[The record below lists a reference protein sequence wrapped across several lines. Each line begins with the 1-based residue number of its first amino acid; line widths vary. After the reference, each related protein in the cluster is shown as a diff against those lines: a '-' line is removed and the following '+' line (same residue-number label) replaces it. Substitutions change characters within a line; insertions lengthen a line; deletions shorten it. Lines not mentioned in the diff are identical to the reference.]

1 MRAWLT
7 APFLL
12 LAVPIIGA
20 AVGLAMWRRLDALKV
35 WLLLCT
41 MATLGSLG
49 WAAGDLPAQAAP
61 LPLLALLPIMAFVS
75 LLGQPLHPGHG
86 SAWLLT
92 PVLLGLGLGV
102 LTLEPVRSALSFVL
116 LLAVLII
123 LLARV
128 PPPTGLR
135 AWWGIGT
142 LGCAVVAVTVS
153 LINEPPLSARALA
166 VACAVVLPLF
176 PLHKGYLAL
185 LTALPGNL
193 PAFLAVLLPVIGFHG
208 LTAALP
214 HLPPLWLTVIG
225 LLALAGSLYGSLR
238 TLAQPRAASVAAY
251 GSLAFLSILW
261 WSVATTAGAGPPALV
276 YVVAVGLAT
285 SGLLLTAFFLRVRH
299 GEIGLRGLSGLA
311 QSMPRL
317 AVLLSLLALA
327 ALGFPP
333 FGVFAGFFGM
343 LLDPSFHWS
352 GGLFLIMAAWLTASW
367 YLFDLAQGL
376 LFGPPPAARRF
387 QNDLGDPEFAA
398 LTVILVLL
406 VALGIFPSH
415 WFNMGPT
422 RTQGTVVMG
431 GVPPWNK

>member
-20 AVGLAMWRRLDALKV
+20 AVGLAMWGKLGALKV

-41 MATLGSLG
+41 MATLSGLG

-61 LPLLALLPIMAFVS
+61 LLLLALLPIMAFVS
-75 LLGQPLHPGHG
+75 LLGQPLYPGHG

-92 PVLLGLGLGV
+92 LVLLGLGLGV
-102 LTLEPVRSALSFVL
+102 LALEPVRSALSFVL
-116 LLAVLII
+116 LLTLLII
-123 LLARV
+123 LLAGV
-128 PPPTGLR
+128 QQPTGLR
-135 AWWGIGT
+135 PWWGIGT

-153 LINEPPLSARALA
+153 LINEPPLSAMALV
-166 VACAVVLPLF
+166 VACAVLLPLF
-176 PLHKGYLAL
+176 PFHKGYLAL

-208 LTAALP
+208 LATALP
-214 HLPPLWLTVIG
+214 HLPPLLLTVIG
-225 LLALAGSLYGSLR
+225 MLALAGSLYGSLR
-238 TLAQPRAASVAAY
+238 TLAQPRTASVVAY

-261 WSVATTAGAGPPALV
+261 WSVVTTAGAGPSALV
-276 YVVAVGLAT
+276 YAVAVGLAT

-299 GEIGLRGLSGLA
+299 GEISLRGLSGLA
-311 QSMPRL
+311 QPMPRL

-343 LLDPSFHWS
+343 LLDPAFHWS
-352 GGLFLIMAAWLTASW
+352 GGLFLIMAAWLAASW

-376 LFGPPPAARRF
+376 LFGPPHAARRF
-387 QNDLGDPEFAA
+387 QHDLGDPEFAA

-406 VALGIFPSH
+406 VALGILPSQ
-415 WFNMGPT
+415 WFTMGPM